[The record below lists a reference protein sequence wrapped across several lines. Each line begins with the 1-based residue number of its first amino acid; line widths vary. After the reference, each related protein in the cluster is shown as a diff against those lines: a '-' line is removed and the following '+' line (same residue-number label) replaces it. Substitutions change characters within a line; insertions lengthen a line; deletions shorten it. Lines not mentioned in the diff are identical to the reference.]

1 MPTTQEPKQL
11 KREVATFK
19 RRRLR
24 EEASHLFFK
33 HGYEATTLDAV
44 AERLHVTKPFIYSYY
59 KNKGELLAE
68 ICQIG
73 IQLSLEALDWSLS
86 QEGSATS
93 RLKLLIDKTAHIVIE
108 NQEYI
113 VVYQREEKN
122 LDPED
127 ARRIRDMRHDFDHR
141 VATLLEEGARKGE
154 FEIGDPSMTAN
165 SINGLISWISN
176 WYRPGG
182 KWSPTEVVM
191 HTMSLVLRM
200 VGPHGV

>member
-1 MPTTQEPKQL
+1 MPTARETRQL
-11 KREVATFK
+11 KHEVAAFK
-19 RRRLR
+19 RRRLL
-24 EEASHLFFK
+24 EEASHLFFSN
-33 HGYEATTLDAV
+33 GYESTTLDAV

-73 IQLSLEALDWSLS
+73 IQQSLEALDWALA
-86 QEGSATS
+86 QGGSASS
-93 RLKLLIDKTAHIVIE
+93 RLKLLVDKVAHIIIE

-127 ARRIRDMRHDFDHR
+127 ARRIRDMRHRFDLK
-141 VATLLEEGARKGE
+141 VAKLLEEGARSGE
-154 FEIGDPSMTAN
+154 FEIGDAAMTAN
-165 SINGLISWISN
+165 SISGLISWISN

-191 HTMSLVLRM
+191 HTIGLAMRM
-200 VGPHGV
+200 VTPTRA